1 MRTWHRGRSAGLVR
15 LEDAARRLEPV
26 AQRYLGLRSIPVDH
40 IVGTV
45 SRDGD
50 FDRAFRPRRRDV
62 RKRRDAV
69 EAAFPTGHFPAIVV
83 RKLGDAY
90 FVVDGHHRVA
100 VARDLGMA
108 FVDAD
113 VTELVARWRLSPS
126 VDEVE
131 LVHAEQERLFARES
145 GLARSRPAVRLRVTL
160 PIGYR
165 ELLESVQLH
174 GYELMRSTGRA
185 VDPAAVAADWYDAVY
200 VPSVHRILRDGLAL
214 ACRNGTES
222 DRYLYVAHQ
231 ERRGLLDGGAGGHPV
246 GAV

>member
-1 MRTWHRGRSAGLVR
+1 MLVWNRSRTAGLVR
-15 LEDAARRLEPV
+15 LEDAARSLQPV

-40 IVGTV
+40 IVGTA

-69 EAAFPTGHFPAIVV
+69 EAAFPTGQFPAIVV

-113 VTELVARWRLSPS
+113 VTELVARWRLSPAA
-126 VDEVE
+126 DPQE
-131 LVHAEQERLFARES
+131 LVHAEQERLFAEES
-145 GLARSRPAVRLRVTL
+145 GLASARPGVRLRVTL

-165 ELLESVQLH
+165 ELLEQVQLH
-174 GYELMRSTGRA
+174 GYALVRGTGRA
-185 VDPAAVAADWYDAVY
+185 LDPASVAADWYDAVY

-222 DRYLYVAHQ
+222 DRYLYVANQ
-231 ERRGLLDGGAGGHPV
+231 QRRGLLLGGGGHPLGV
-246 GAV
+246 V

>member
-1 MRTWHRGRSAGLVR
+1 VRTWQRGRSAGLVR
-15 LEDAARRLEPV
+15 LEDAARSLQPV
-26 AQRYLGLRSIPVDH
+26 AQRYLGLRTIPVDH
-40 IVGTV
+40 IVGTA

-50 FDRAFRPRRRDV
+50 FDRAFRPRRRDL

-69 EAAFPTGHFPAIVV
+69 EAAFPTGQFPAIVV

-100 VARDLGMA
+100 VARELGMA

-126 VDEVE
+126 ADAAE
-131 LVHAEQERLFARES
+131 LLHAEQERLFAQES
-145 GLARSRPAVRLRVTL
+145 GLASARPDVRLRVTL

-165 ELLESVQLH
+165 ELLEAVQLH
-174 GYELMRSTGRA
+174 GYELVRSTGRA
-185 VDPAAVAADWYDAVY
+185 LDAAAVAADWYDRVY
-200 VPSVHRILRDGLAL
+200 RPSVHRILRDGLAL

-222 DRYLYVAHQ
+222 DRYLYIAHQ
-231 ERRGLLDGGAGGHPV
+231 ERRGLLDGGAGGPAL

>member
-1 MRTWHRGRSAGLVR
+1 MRTWNRGRTTGLVR
-15 LEDAARRLEPV
+15 LEDAARRLHPV

-40 IVGTV
+40 IVGTA

-69 EAAFPTGHFPAIVV
+69 EAAFPTGQFPAIVV

-100 VARDLGMA
+100 VARELGMA

-113 VTELVARWRLSPS
+113 VTELVARWRLSPA
-126 VDEVE
+126 VDTEE
-131 LVHAEQERLFARES
+131 LVHAEQERLFAQES
-145 GLARSRPAVRLRVTL
+145 GLARAHPGVRLRVTL

-165 ELLESVQLH
+165 ELLEQVQLH
-174 GYELMRSTGRA
+174 GWSLMRGTGRA
-185 VDPAAVAADWYDAVY
+185 LDAGAVAADWYDAVY
-200 VPSVHRILRDGLAL
+200 RPSVHRILRDGLAL

-231 ERRGLLDGGAGGHPV
+231 ARRGLLAGGADGHPV
-246 GAV
+246 GIV